1 MLLNLKSRTKWNI
14 PTRNGNV
21 GDIILLKSE
30 AEHNQWPMAK
40 IVAAN
45 KDDKGYFQ
53 SVKLLYSAS
62 SGDDN
67 TVRYLERSVK
77 KMVLLIKNND

>member
-30 AEHNQWPMAK
+30 AEHNQWPMIE

-45 KDDKGYFQ
+45 KDDKGYF
-53 SVKLLYSAS
+53 
-62 SGDDN
+62 
-67 TVRYLERSVK
+67 
-77 KMVLLIKNND
+77 